1 MGHRRIGRECA
12 LQMMYEL
19 DVGKHSKDE
28 ILHTYWM
35 MNEHPK
41 KVRDFA
47 DLLFEGTVLRL
58 KEIDKVIQQ
67 HTKNWRLSRMA
78 AVDRNVL
85 RLAVFEFLS
94 GGTTPETV
102 VINEALEIA
111 KKFSTNESAQFV
123 NGILDSIKNELME
136 KGQRSNGKSN

>member
-1 MGHRRIGRECA
+1 MGLRRAARECA
-12 LQMMYEL
+12 LQMLYEY
-19 DVGKHSKDE
+19 DVGKQSKEE
-28 ILHTYWM
+28 ILRTFWQ
-35 MNEHPK
+35 MNEHPQ

-47 DLLFEGTVLRL
+47 DQLFQGTIQRV

-78 AVDRNVL
+78 VVDRNVL

-94 GGTTPETV
+94 GSRTPETV

-111 KKFSTNESAQFV
+111 KRFSTNESAQFV
-123 NGILDSIKNELME
+123 NGILDSIKNELIKKRRME
-136 KGQRSNGKSN
+136 

>member
-1 MGHRRIGRECA
+1 MGHRRVARECA

-19 DVGKHSKDE
+19 DVGKHPKEE
-28 ILHTYWM
+28 ILRTYWL
-35 MNEHPK
+35 MNEHPQ

-47 DLLFEGTVLRL
+47 ELLFEGAVQKL
-58 KEIDKVIQQ
+58 KEIDKVIQK

-85 RLAVFEFLS
+85 RLAVFEFLW
-94 GGTTPETV
+94 GGKTPGTV

-111 KKFSTNESAQFV
+111 KKFSTHESAQFV
-123 NGILDSIKNELME
+123 NGILDSIKNNLME
-136 KGQRSNGKSN
+136 KGTTE

>member
-1 MGHRRIGRECA
+1 MGHRRAARECA

-28 ILHTYWM
+28 ILRTYWK
-35 MNEHPK
+35 MNEHPQ

-47 DLLFEGTVLRL
+47 DLLFEGTVQRL

-67 HTKNWRLSRMA
+67 HTKNWRLGRMA

-94 GGTTPETV
+94 GGKTPDTV

-111 KKFSTNESAQFV
+111 RKFSTNESAQFV
-123 NGILDSIKNELME
+123 NGILDSIKNELKE
-136 KGQRSNGKSN
+136 KGLRSNGKPD